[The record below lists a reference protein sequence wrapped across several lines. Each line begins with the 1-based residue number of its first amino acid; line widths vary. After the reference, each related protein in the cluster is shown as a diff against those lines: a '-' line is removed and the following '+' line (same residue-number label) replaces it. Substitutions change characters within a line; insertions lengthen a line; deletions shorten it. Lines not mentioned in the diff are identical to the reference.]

1 MRSAFRKDLHS
12 ENLLRPYLDR
22 CYAAHGIGV
31 QRYARTDDQLRGMD
45 VRLTKDGRS
54 FIVDE
59 KAQLH
64 YINRSLST
72 FALELSLM
80 KDGTERVGWFL
91 DTTKRTQVYAFIF
104 DIRVHAPVERLQQPS
119 DIASATIVL
128 VNRERLQ
135 SSLDHVGLGANEL
148 RALSSSLRNSNASMQ
163 RVAYPGIKLLR
174 SDRLNEAPVN
184 LLVARKHLMEIG
196 QVLGRVE

>member
-31 QRYARTDDQLRGMD
+31 ERYARTDDQLRGMD

-91 DTTKRTQVYAFIF
+91 DTSKRTEVYAFIF
-104 DIRVHAPVERLQQPS
+104 DIRVHAPEERLQHPG

-135 SSLDHVGLGANEL
+135 RTLAHVGLGANEL
-148 RALSSSLRNSNASMQ
+148 QSLAHSLRDSSTRMQ
-163 RVAYPGIKLLR
+163 RVPYPGITLLR
-174 SDRLNEAPVN
+174 SDRLSEAPVN

-196 QVLGRVE
+196 QVLDAVE